1 MDGHEHLDLRALP
14 GSERAPAPGVKK
26 AGSPLPGDA
35 PVEATLVLRR
45 RAELNDATLG
55 AILSRDE
62 LAVAG
67 GADPAERDG
76 VVTAVLGL
84 DDRPQ
89 ARAHFRTAAAAS
101 GATSYTPLQLATIY
115 RFPGGTD
122 GSGQTLGIVELGGGF
137 AQSELDTYL
146 SLIHIS
152 EPT

>member
-67 GADPAERDG
+67 GAATGTAPGASASPRSSTAWSPPCSASTIGRRPGHTSAPPPPRRAPPATPRCSSAPS
-76 VVTAVLGL
+76 TAS
-84 DDRPQ
+84 
-89 ARAHFRTAAAAS
+89 RAAPTAAAK
-101 GATSYTPLQLATIY
+101 P
-115 RFPGGTD
+115 
-122 GSGQTLGIVELGGGF
+122 
-137 AQSELDTYL
+137 
-146 SLIHIS
+146 
-152 EPT
+152 